1 MFGAAGAVCV
11 ASPAWAEVRV
21 TVSAVDPQAAKEADG
36 LSAKEATKA
45 ARARHLKRA
54 AIAKETAARL
64 QTRLDAAGFRH
75 ATAQAI
81 GGVGE
86 VLVVVHDREATRGWV
101 ERVVFGRGELTLQPV
116 LAYGDLW
123 VSLEGSLPDGMEV
136 RGEGAESY
144 VYGLDAGAMVEFA
157 SRLALADAAVH
168 VAPSGVGWKLVALG
182 SPVASQ
188 GDVSDVKLGQGR
200 LGDRFVTMR
209 LSGGASARWSGGE
222 ASEWAVVLDG
232 EVVTLSP
239 RPSAERSRELL
250 VMCPK
255 AAQSDRTCA
264 SQIAGRAAA
273 HIPVVLMPASGRGSE
288 GDE

>member
-1 MFGAAGAVCV
+1 VFVVAALCV

-21 TVSAVDPQAAKEADG
+21 TLSAVDPQAAKEADG

-45 ARARHLKRA
+45 AEARHLKRA
-54 AIAKETAARL
+54 AIAKETASRL
-64 QTRLDAAGFRH
+64 QERLDAAGFRH
-75 ATAQAI
+75 ATAQAV

-86 VLVVVHDREATRGWV
+86 VLVVVYDREATRGWV
-101 ERVVFGRGELTLQPV
+101 ERVVFGEGELALRPV
-116 LAYGDLW
+116 LAYGELW
-123 VSLEGSLPDGMEV
+123 GSLEGGLPEGLEV
-136 RGEGAESY
+136 RGEGAQAY
-144 VYGLDAGAMVEFA
+144 VYGLDAGAMVELA
-157 SRLALADAAVH
+157 GRLALADASVH
-168 VAPSGVGWKLVALG
+168 VAPSGPGWKLVALG
-182 SPVASQ
+182 ESVASHR
-188 GDVSDVKLGQGR
+188 DVSGVKLGRGR
-200 LGDRFVTMR
+200 LGGAYVTMR
-209 LSGGASARWSGGE
+209 LSGAASARWSGGE
-222 ASEWAVVLDG
+222 AREWAVVLDG

-255 AAQSDRTCA
+255 AAHSDRECA